1 MVDRLDDVER
11 ILASDATNFL
21 EQLTSL
27 PDQFEWVDGAPGPM
41 SGVEQVVICGMGGSA
56 IAGDLVIDLLSP
68 ISHVPLMT
76 CRDVSLPA
84 FAGPR
89 TLAVVVSYSGNTAE
103 SINLYQDAV
112 RRGCRIAVITS
123 GGHLES
129 AAKNNGHTIVQVPSG
144 NQPRA
149 STGYLLGAVG
159 AIAQS
164 FGIGHLHDELTKAA
178 PRLRAY
184 LSTLSPDIPTSRNQ
198 AKKVAIALQ
207 GSVNVIY
214 APRPVRSLAVRW
226 QNQLNEN
233 AKAVAFAG
241 EIPEMDHNQLVGW
254 LEGGKDCSCRPAFLM
269 PSDLHPTIRK
279 MTEVTLQM
287 FNERGLD
294 PVLVSL
300 PGEDLLDNILSG
312 MVLGDM
318 VSYYMAALKGID
330 PAPVSVI
337 KEFKDR
343 IGH

>member
-11 ILASDATNFL
+11 ILASDTTDFL
-21 EQLTSL
+21 GQLTSL
-27 PDQFEWVDGAPGPM
+27 PDQFEWVDGALSPT
-41 SGVEQVVICGMGGSA
+41 SKVEQVVICGMGGSA
-56 IAGDLVIDLLSP
+56 IAGDLAIDLLSP
-68 ISHVPLMT
+68 ISDVPLIT
-76 CRDVSLPA
+76 SRDVSLPA
-84 FAGPR
+84 FAGPG

-103 SINLYQDAV
+103 SINLYQDAM

-123 GGHLES
+123 GGHLGS
-129 AAKNNGHTIVQVPSG
+129 AAKKNAHSLIHVPAG

-159 AIAQS
+159 AILQS
-164 FGIGHLHDELTKAA
+164 CGIGHLHEDLTKAA
-178 PRLRAY
+178 PRLRSY
-184 LSTLSPDIPTSRNQ
+184 LSTLSPSITTPNNL

-226 QNQLNEN
+226 QNQFNEN

-254 LEGGKDCSCRPAFLM
+254 LEGGQGCSCRPAFLM
-269 PSDLHPTIRK
+269 PSELHPTIRK

-300 PGEDLLDNILSG
+300 PGEDLLDNILMG

-330 PAPVSVI
+330 PTPVSVI